1 MVVSDLT
8 DAQRQQLG
16 VEHGVVVRQVGPGA
30 AADAGVQPGDVLLQI
45 DGKNVDNAQQL
56 RELAAN
62 LPAGKAGPRSLVKRG
77 ELSMFLALRMPESS
91 RG

>member
-1 MVVSDLT
+1 MVVANLT

-16 VEHGVVVRQVGPGA
+16 VEHGVVVRQVSPGV

-45 DGKNVDNAQQL
+45 DGKNVDSAQQL
-56 RELAAN
+56 RELTAN
-62 LPAGKAGPRSLVKRG
+62 LPAGKAVPMLVKRG
-77 ELSMFLALRMPESS
+77 EVSLFLALRMPESS